1 MSGIVNGSKVLDFT
15 EDIKLHEAEEPWKPS
30 FKLKRSS
37 EANYG
42 TSVEKKLKCNALSI
56 LNKITPEKFELLLK
70 QLEKLDFKDEQASNV
85 LICLIYEKAVREPIY
100 NKTYVKMC
108 KFLAPIKI
116 SSSNFIAMDFHSLFV
131 RKCLKEFENALQ
143 DQRKFTDSLD
153 SYDLEKLKEEMWEEQ
168 YKIKFRLLGN
178 VKLLGELFN
187 QNMLL
192 ESDVQNCLKRL
203 CSEGGEVLL
212 EALCLMLKTVGK
224 KLLKCNNPV
233 YISERED
240 IFQKM
245 QNIVDKHL
253 ASTRIRFMILD
264 VIDLKENNW
273 ILRRE
278 EIIPKT
284 IKEIHSEALLE
295 GGDNVQRNRIS
306 HSKQN
311 NTDPVETRSKHL
323 IEDFLENKDLEPV
336 CQYVSSLLPNRVID
350 FINSSF
356 CLVLEG
362 NPQNRDSV
370 GELIFQLVKKKFV
383 KIDQFRD
390 GFSGVVEKCKNLAVD
405 TPLVWNNVGE
415 IVYPLVKNDQKN
427 LHILKILLEPHISSD
442 TLEKVVSGVFHCIVA
457 KEGSHK
463 AKLLWDELKQEL
475 DEVISNRLNIDDILI

>member
-1 MSGIVNGSKVLDFT
+1 
-15 EDIKLHEAEEPWKPS
+15 
-30 FKLKRSS
+30 
-37 EANYG
+37 
-42 TSVEKKLKCNALSI
+42 
-56 LNKITPEKFELLLK
+56 
-70 QLEKLDFKDEQASNV
+70 
-85 LICLIYEKAVREPIY
+85 
-100 NKTYVKMC
+100 
-108 KFLAPIKI
+108 
-116 SSSNFIAMDFHSLFV
+116 
-131 RKCLKEFENALQ
+131 
-143 DQRKFTDSLD
+143 
-153 SYDLEKLKEEMWEEQ
+153 MWEEQ

-224 KLLKCNNPV
+224 KLLKCNNAV

-323 IEDFLENKDLEPV
+323 IEDFLENKDLEPI
-336 CQYVSSLLPNRVID
+336 CQYVSSLLPNRVVD
-350 FINSSF
+350 FINSSI

-370 GELIFQLVKKKFV
+370 GELLFQLVKKKFV
-383 KIDQFRD
+383 KIDQYKD

-405 TPLVWNNVGE
+405 TPLIWNNVGE

-442 TLEKVVSGVFHCIVA
+442 TLEKMVSGIFHCIVA
-457 KEGSHK
+457 REGSHK